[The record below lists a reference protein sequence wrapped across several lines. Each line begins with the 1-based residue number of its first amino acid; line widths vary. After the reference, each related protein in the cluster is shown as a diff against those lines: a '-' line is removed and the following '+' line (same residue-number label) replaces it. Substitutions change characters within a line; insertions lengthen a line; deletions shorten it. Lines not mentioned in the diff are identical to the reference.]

1 MAIPA
6 GTKFH
11 GLAQGVDTVNK
22 GSSTANANRDA
33 YTIEQIVASVGTTD
47 TYSINS
53 TTDGS
58 NVDLNLNA
66 LLGVDST
73 VQITAGTGVSVTQS
87 GGNNVTITNTL
98 NNTGGVATL
107 EPEFMTVTS
116 GGVSTITTTKNIV
129 DLTWDDSGGAGTHNL
144 TLPSATAIPYRF
156 LRIVN
161 DGTVTAQDKVDI
173 YAPVGQTI
181 DGEDSYRINKTYNG
195 IAVWSDGSNW
205 IVIQAKST

>member
-11 GLAQGVDTVNK
+11 GVAQGVNTVNK

-33 YTIEQIVASVGTTD
+33 YTIEQIAASVGTTD

-66 LLGVDST
+66 LSGVDST

-87 GGNNVTITNTL
+87 GGNNLIR
-98 NNTGGVATL
+98 A
-107 EPEFMTVTS
+107 
-116 GGVSTITTTKNIV
+116 
-129 DLTWDDSGGAGTHNL
+129 
-144 TLPSATAIPYRF
+144 R
-156 LRIVN
+156 
-161 DGTVTAQDKVDI
+161 
-173 YAPVGQTI
+173 
-181 DGEDSYRINKTYNG
+181 
-195 IAVWSDGSNW
+195 
-205 IVIQAKST
+205 